1 MLFAVV
7 VCLDGGRSCVYFLTA
22 CDVTDQVTLNLHKMG
37 PRVNISLSDLFFWP
51 REDRLKTSVKLTQ
64 INGE

>member
-1 MLFAVV
+1 
-7 VCLDGGRSCVYFLTA
+7 VYFLTA